1 MISSEPSLSLSTNS
15 ILLCVYFIERHH
27 MRVRRKVNTSLYKQI
42 KVLQLV
48 SPNQV
53 SGPIPEDI
61 CET

>member
-15 ILLCVYFIERHH
+15 SLVCVYFIARHH
-27 MRVRRKVNTSLYKQI
+27 MRVRRKVGTSLYKQI

-53 SGPIPEDI
+53 SGPIPEEI